1 MKLKEECGLFAIYSE
16 SSEIA
21 ASLQLGL
28 FALQHRGQEAAGFAI
43 SDGREL
49 RCYKDLG
56 LVQEVFAK
64 GNVSLLRGHIG
75 IAHTRYST
83 HGESARAENAQPF
96 IMRREGRWVALA
108 HNGNLSNA
116 AQLRQ
121 ELEALGVSFQSTSD
135 TESLLHL
142 YVRARGVTPEEK
154 FHELSQR
161 VLGAYSVVMIDGD
174 KLIAARDPFGFRPLV
189 LGQRGRDVC
198 IASETAAFDILG
210 AQYIREI
217 EPGEILV
224 IDREGLRSFR
234 FGAKLPRR
242 ACIFELIYFARPDS
256 KLFGHSVY
264 EFRKLCGARLAQ
276 KETHEIEIVVPVPDS
291 GLPAALGYSRALGKP
306 LEFGLIRSHYVGRS
320 FIEPSQESRVHKVRM
335 KLLPLREVL
344 QGRRV
349 ALVDDSIVRG
359 TTSRAIV
366 HVLREFGAKE
376 VHVRIAS
383 PPLISPCYF
392 GIDMPTRQEL
402 VASSRTIPEI
412 ARFLGA
418 DSVVYLTVE
427 ELQQCVG
434 DAENFCTACFTGQ
447 YPQGSLPQ
455 TSSGL
460 YTLPPSA
467 ARQTDAPT
475 ERVIRARAPH
485 VEDYMH

>member
-21 ASLQLGL
+21 DSLQLGL

-64 GNVSLLRGHIG
+64 GNVSRLRGHIG

-96 IMRREGRWVALA
+96 VLWREGRWVALA

-116 AQLRQ
+116 SQLRG

-142 YVRARGVTPEEK
+142 YLRARGTTPQEK
-154 FHELSQR
+154 FHELSER
-161 VLGAYSVVMIDGD
+161 VLGAYSVVMIDGE

-189 LGQRGRDVC
+189 LGARGRDIC
-198 IASETAAFDILG
+198 IASETAAFDIVG
-210 AQYIREI
+210 AQYLREI
-217 EPGEILV
+217 EPGEVLI
-224 IDREGLRSFR
+224 IDRDGMRSAR
-234 FGAKLPRR
+234 FGSSRPRR
-242 ACIFELIYFARPDS
+242 QCIFELIYFARPDS
-256 KLFGHSVY
+256 ALFGHSVY
-264 EFRKLCGARLAQ
+264 EFRKRCGALLAQ
-276 KETHEIEIVVPVPDS
+276 KETHEIDIVVPVPDS
-291 GLPAALGYSRALGKP
+291 GLPAALGYSRALGRP
-306 LEFGLIRSHYVGRS
+306 LEFGLIRSHYIGRS

-392 GIDMPTRQEL
+392 GIDMPTREEL
-402 VASSRTIPEI
+402 VASSRTIPQI

-418 DSVVYLTVE
+418 DSLVYLTVE

-434 DAENFCTACFTGQ
+434 DSENFCTACFTGQ
-447 YPQGSLPQ
+447 YPQGSLPHEHPM
-455 TSSGL
+455 L
-460 YTLPPSA
+460 EYLLPK
-467 ARQTDAPT
+467 
-475 ERVIRARAPH
+475 
-485 VEDYMH
+485 

>member
-1 MKLKEECGLFAIYSE
+1 MKLREECGLFAIYSE

-21 ASLQLGL
+21 GTLQLGL

-96 IMRREGRWVALA
+96 VLQREGRWIALA

-116 AQLRQ
+116 SQLRK

-142 YVRARGVTPEEK
+142 YLRARGTTPQEK
-154 FHELSQR
+154 FHELSEK
-161 VLGAYSVVMIDGD
+161 VLGAYSVVMIDGE

-189 LGQRGRDVC
+189 LGQRGRDIC
-198 IASETAAFDILG
+198 IASETAAFDIVG
-210 AQYIREI
+210 AKYLREI
-217 EPGEILV
+217 EPGEVLI
-224 IDREGLRSFR
+224 IDRDGMRSAR
-234 FGAKLPRR
+234 FGARLPRR

-256 KLFGHSVY
+256 ALFGHSVY
-264 EFRKLCGARLAQ
+264 EFRKRCGALLAQ
-276 KETHEIEIVVPVPDS
+276 KETHEIDIVVPVPDS

-349 ALVDDSIVRG
+349 ALVDDSIV
-359 TTSRAIV
+359 

-392 GIDMPTRQEL
+392 GIDMPTREEL
-402 VASSRTIPEI
+402 VASSRTIPQI
-412 ARFLGA
+412 ARFMDA

-447 YPQGSLPQ
+447 YPQGSLP
-455 TSSGL
+455 TD
-460 YTLPPSA
+460 LPAWELLVPK
-467 ARQTDAPT
+467 
-475 ERVIRARAPH
+475 
-485 VEDYMH
+485 

>member
-21 ASLQLGL
+21 DSLQLGL

-96 IMRREGRWVALA
+96 VLWREGRWIALA

-116 AQLRQ
+116 SQLRK

-142 YVRARGVTPEEK
+142 YLRARGTTPQEK
-154 FHELSQR
+154 FHELSEK
-161 VLGAYSVVMIDGD
+161 VLGAYSVVMIDGE

-189 LGQRGRDVC
+189 LGQRGRDIC
-198 IASETAAFDILG
+198 IASETAAFDIVG
-210 AQYIREI
+210 AKYLREI
-217 EPGEILV
+217 EPGEVLI
-224 IDREGLRSFR
+224 IDRDGLRSAR
-234 FGAKLPRR
+234 FGASRPRHQ
-242 ACIFELIYFARPDS
+242 CIFELIYFARPDS
-256 KLFGHSVY
+256 ALFGHSVY
-264 EFRKLCGARLAQ
+264 EFRKLCGTLLAQ
-276 KETHEIEIVVPVPDS
+276 KETHEIDIVVPVPDS

-392 GIDMPTRQEL
+392 GIDMPTREEL
-402 VASSRTIPEI
+402 VASSRTIPQI
-412 ARFLGA
+412 ARFMGCRFPCVFDGRGIAAVRGGCRELLHGVFYG
-418 DSVVYLTVE
+418 SVPAG
-427 ELQQCVG
+427 ELAYGSPCVG
-434 DAENFCTACFTGQ
+434 IAGAQ
-447 YPQGSLPQ
+447 VIASL
-455 TSSGL
+455 L
-460 YTLPPSA
+460 ELL
-467 ARQTDAPT
+467 
-475 ERVIRARAPH
+475 
-485 VEDYMH
+485 

>member
-1 MKLKEECGLFAIYSE
+1 MKLKDECGLFAIYSQ

-21 ASLQLGL
+21 DTLQLGL

-56 LVQEVFAK
+56 LVQDVFAK
-64 GNVSLLRGHIG
+64 GNVRLLKGHIG

-83 HGESARAENAQPF
+83 HGESARPENAQPF
-96 IMRREGRWVALA
+96 ILRREGRWIALA

-116 AQLRQ
+116 AQLRD
-121 ELEALGVSFQSTSD
+121 ELLAEGVYFNSTSD

-142 YVRARGVTPEEK
+142 YARMQGAIPLERWEAIAT
-154 FHELSQR
+154 R

-174 KLIAARDPFGFRPLV
+174 RLIAARDPFGFRPLV
-189 LGQRGRDVC
+189 LGRRGSDFC

-210 AQYIREI
+210 AQFIREI
-217 EPGEILV
+217 EPGEVIL
-224 IDREGLRSFR
+224 IDRGGLQSAR
-234 FGAKLPRR
+234 FGPPRPRR
-242 ACIFELIYFARPDS
+242 QCVFELIYFARPDS
-256 KLFGHSVY
+256 QLFGHNVY
-264 EFRKLCGARLAQ
+264 EFRKRCGALLAE

-291 GLPAALGYSRALGKP
+291 GLPAALGYSRRLNKP
-306 LEFGLIRSHYVGRS
+306 LEFGLIRSHYIGRS
-320 FIEPSQESRVHKVRM
+320 FIEPYQESRVHKVRM
-335 KLLPLREVL
+335 KLLPLRDVL
-344 QGRRV
+344 QGRRI

-383 PPLISPCYF
+383 PPLIAPCYF
-392 GIDMPTRQEL
+392 GIDMPTREEL

-412 ARFLGA
+412 ARFMGA

-434 DAENFCTACFTGQ
+434 DAENFCTACFTAR
-447 YPQGSLPQ
+447 YPEGSLPAEHPA
-455 TSSGL
+455 L
-460 YTLPPSA
+460 EYLLPK
-467 ARQTDAPT
+467 
-475 ERVIRARAPH
+475 
-485 VEDYMH
+485 